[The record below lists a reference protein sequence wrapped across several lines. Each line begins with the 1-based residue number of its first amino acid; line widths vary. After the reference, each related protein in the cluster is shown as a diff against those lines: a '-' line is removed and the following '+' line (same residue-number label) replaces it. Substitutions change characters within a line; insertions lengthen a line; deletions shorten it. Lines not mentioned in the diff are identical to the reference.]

1 MVLVDHLVGMY
12 VGLAALV
19 DPRKTEL
26 HTGFLC
32 GNILGNVFFG
42 G

>member
-1 MVLVDHLVGMY
+1 MVFADHFLRIY
-12 VGLAALV
+12 VGLVTLV

-26 HTGFLC
+26 HNGFLY
-32 GNILGNVFFG
+32 GSILGNVFLG

>member
-1 MVLVDHLVGMY
+1 MVYADNLVGIY
-12 VGLAALV
+12 VGLVTLV

-26 HTGFLC
+26 HTGFFC